1 MDEQQQFD
9 FLDIITI
16 LSFALQMQMALS
28 QTSNDQIMVELHR
41 DVDMLSSKLDRL
53 LELCEENSTDADKHL
68 SSAQ

>member
-9 FLDIITI
+9 FLDMITI
-16 LSFALQMQMALS
+16 LSFALQMQTALS
-28 QTSNDQIMVELHR
+28 QTSNNQIMAELHR

-53 LELCEENSTDADKHL
+53 LELYEESSIDVDKHP